1 MKYEVIRPWHG
12 VRVGQIVN
20 LDRLHPALKANVR
33 ALRGEAQYLD
43 ATDNDGVKLVPATP
57 GDTDLTPLGDP
68 APAAQVDQG
77 LPSAVTLVPATPT
90 APSNP
95 EPMGAGERKALF
107 AARLK
112 ELGIKFDGRGSAD
125 DLAAL
130 LPPGE
135 MEALISS

>member
-1 MKYEVIRPWHG
+1 
-12 VRVGQIVN
+12 
-20 LDRLHPALKANVR
+20 
-33 ALRGEAQYLD
+33 
-43 ATDNDGVKLVPATP
+43 
-57 GDTDLTPLGDP
+57 
-68 APAAQVDQG
+68 
-77 LPSAVTLVPATPT
+77 
-90 APSNP
+90 
-95 EPMGAGERKALF
+95 MGAGERKALF